1 LAVTAVVVVVA
12 GAPSVQGTG
21 FHGSDCVLVTTLP
34 GMAVGV
40 VDEPGVV
47 VVVVVVVSTVNPG
60 LATHSI
66 TLFPVRS
73 GLAT

>member
-1 LAVTAVVVVVA
+1 MVVVVA

-21 FHGSDCVLVTTLP
+21 FHGSGCVLVTTLP
-34 GMAVGV
+34 GRAVGV

-47 VVVVVVVSTVNPG
+47 VVVVVVVSTVNQG

-66 TLFPVRS
+66 RLLPVRR
-73 GLAT
+73 GLPT